1 MENTSSPL
9 SVSRDRIR
17 PVPPRK
23 LAVDVTIGDLF
34 VVVYLA
40 LAVVFLARHWAAPA
54 EEEFDDEAPEQRD
67 RPLVRAAGG

>member
-1 MENTSSPL
+1 
-9 SVSRDRIR
+9 
-17 PVPPRK
+17 
-23 LAVDVTIGDLF
+23 VTIGDLF